1 MMEACKVETQFAN
14 ANGFIK
20 LCSKLQVRHNT
31 NIYLPVRNASYKISE
46 TELRS
51 YTLGRNSNRN
61 GVPWK

>member
-1 MMEACKVETQFAN
+1 MGACKVEKQFAN
-14 ANGFIK
+14 ANGFIT
-20 LCSKLQVRHNT
+20 LCSKLRVLHNT
-31 NIYLPVRNASYKISE
+31 NIYLPVRSASYKISE

>member
-1 MMEACKVETQFAN
+1 MMGARKVETQFAN

-20 LCSKLQVRHNT
+20 LRSKLRVLHNT
-31 NIYLPVRNASYKISE
+31 NIYLPVRNASYKIFE

-51 YTLGRNSNRN
+51 YTLGRSPNRN